1 MVPILYQNKDL
12 IIYSYPLLMG
22 LGWGVGHQIFFSI
35 SDIPTKFKNLL
46 FWGLFIFSWVG
57 SKLLY
62 IFNSNKIEIGVL
74 SESTFWTG
82 GGFVFYGGFLLGFI
96 YLIIYRSFRFP
107 LTLKSLNAL
116 ILATIFGHSIGRL
129 GCFFAG
135 CCFGEVTEKWWAINV
150 DGVHR
155 HPTQLFESFFLLM
168 LGLFL
173 LKKSK
178 NTFVLPIYFISYG
191 FIRILIEV
199 LRGDEIRG
207 HWGAF
212 SPSQWISMGLIS
224 IGIILVFTHKF
235 LRLDQ
240 EQVK

>member
-1 MVPILYQNKDL
+1 MLPILYQNKDF

-46 FWGLFIFSWVG
+46 FWGLFILSWVG

-82 GGFVFYGGFLLGFI
+82 GGFVFYGGFLFGLI
-96 YLIIYRSFRFP
+96 YLIFYRSFKFP

-129 GCFFAG
+129 GCFLAG
-135 CCFGEVTEKWWAINV
+135 CCFGEVTDKWWAINIE
-150 DGVHR
+150 GVHR
-155 HPTQLFESFFLLM
+155 HPTQLFESFLLLIM
-168 LGLFL
+168 GLVI
-173 LKKSK
+173 LKKVKDS
-178 NTFVLPIYFISYG
+178 FVLPIYFVSYG
-191 FIRILIEV
+191 GIRILIEF
-199 LRGDEIRG
+199 LRGDDIRG
-207 HWGAF
+207 QWGAL
-212 SPSQWISMGLIS
+212 SPSQWISIGLIFM
-224 IGIILVFTHKF
+224 GFVLILNNKF
-235 LRLDQ
+235 IKL
-240 EQVK
+240 EKG